1 MENKN
6 VGNGEQ
12 PENVQDSPSVQEEN
26 AVNQPE
32 TAEQQ
37 TVQATGEQP
46 EPEKEPEAAQ
56 DQPDAA
62 EKDSE
67 AFEKEPEAAA
77 QEQPQAPEKQ
87 SSASKIVMAIAVMAA
102 VVALLAVLVRQGYQ
116 PVADQSADEPTLAE
130 TAVQTEPTETE
141 PPTVPADGNP
151 DDVTCKGTYTA
162 SDEAV
167 TAARDTVVATAGDR
181 QLTLSQLQVFYWMN
195 VRNFLMQN
203 SYYLSYFGLNYQQSL
218 DTQVCGLM
226 ETPMTWQ
233 QFFLDAALETWES
246 YSAMAAEGQL
256 NGFEI
261 TEEQKTSLAGIAQ
274 ELETAAAENGY
285 ESAAAIVH
293 EDFGA
298 AAEVE
303 DYVNFLELFYQANG
317 YYELIAGGIQPTD
330 EELAAYFYEHAAG
343 YSDAGVTKDSLYV
356 NVRHILIFPEG
367 ADSAT
372 ASTEEF
378 SEEAW
383 AAAEANA
390 QAILDEWLA
399 GDKTEDSFAALA
411 NEHSQDPGSNT
422 NGGLYEN
429 VTEGEMVEAFNDW
442 CFDPSRQVGDTGI
455 VKTNYGYHVMFFS
468 GSRPQWIEHARKD
481 YVNENAG
488 NKVEE
493 IGEKFPMTVHYGDIL
508 LADAKLA

>member
-6 VGNGEQ
+6 VGNEEQ
-12 PENVQDSPSVQEEN
+12 PENVQGASSAQEEN

-32 TAEQQ
+32 ASEQEQ
-37 TVQATGEQP
+37 ETIQAQP
-46 EPEKEPEAAQ
+46 EAAGQPEAAPEKEPE
-56 DQPDAA
+56 
-62 EKDSE
+62 E
-67 AFEKEPEAAA
+67 AA
-77 QEQPQAPEKQ
+77 QEQPAQKQ
-87 SSASKIVMAIAVMAA
+87 SSVGKIVMAIAVMAA

-116 PVADQSADEPTLAE
+116 PAAAQNVDELAQATAD
-130 TAVQTEPTETE
+130 VQTEPTETE

-162 SDEAV
+162 SDEEV
-167 TAARDTVVATAGDR
+167 IAARDTVVATAGDR

-203 SYYLSYFGLNYQQSL
+203 GYYLAYFGLDYQQSL
-218 DTQVCGLM
+218 DTQVCGLTQ
-226 ETPMTWQ
+226 TPMTWQ

-246 YSAMAAEGQL
+246 YNAMASEGQL
-256 NGFEI
+256 GGFEI
-261 TEEQKTSLAGIAQ
+261 TEEQKTSLAGIAE
-274 ELETAAAENGY
+274 ELETAASENGY
-285 ESAAAIVH
+285 ESAAAILH

-317 YYELIAGGIQPTD
+317 YYELIADGFQPTD
-330 EELAAYFYEHAAG
+330 EELEAYFDEHAAG
-343 YSDAGVTKDSLYV
+343 YSDAGVTKDSMFV
-356 NVRHILIFPEG
+356 NVRHILLFPEG

-399 GDKTEDSFAALA
+399 GDKTEESFAALA

-422 NGGLYEN
+422 GGGLYEN
-429 VTEGEMVEAFNDW
+429 VTEGEMVETFNDW

-468 GSRPQWIEHARKD
+468 GSRPQWIEYARND
-481 YVNENAG
+481 FVNENAG

-493 IGEKFPMTVHYGDIL
+493 IGKKFPMTVQYGDIL

>member
-1 MENKN
+1 MENEN
-6 VGNGEQ
+6 IGNEEQ
-12 PENVQDSPSVQEEN
+12 PENIQGASSAQEDTVTQPEASEQEQKAVQEE
-26 AVNQPE
+26 
-32 TAEQQ
+32 
-37 TVQATGEQP
+37 
-46 EPEKEPEAAQ
+46 PEAV
-56 DQPDAA
+56 
-62 EKDSE
+62 EK
-67 AFEKEPEAAA
+67 AA
-77 QEQPQAPEKQ
+77 QEQPTEKQ
-87 SSASKIVMAIAVMAA
+87 SSAGKIVMAIAVMAA
-102 VVALLAVLVRQGYQ
+102 VVALLAVLIRQGYQ
-116 PVADQSADEPTLAE
+116 PVADPGEDELAQA
-130 TAVQTEPTETE
+130 TIDVQTEPTETE
-141 PPTVPADGNP
+141 PPTVPPDGNP

-162 SDEAV
+162 SDEEV

-218 DTQVCGLM
+218 DTQVCSFM

-246 YSAMAAEGQL
+246 YNAMASEGQL

-261 TEEQKTSLAGIAQ
+261 TEEQKTSLAGIAE
-274 ELETAAAENGY
+274 ELETAASENGY

-298 AAEVE
+298 AAEIE

-317 YYELIAGGIQPTD
+317 YYELIENGFQPTD
-330 EELAAYFYEHAAG
+330 GELEAYFDEHAAG
-343 YSDAGVTKDSLYV
+343 YSDSGVTKDSLYV

-383 AAAEANA
+383 AAAETSA

-399 GDKTEDSFAALA
+399 GDKTEESFAALA

-429 VTEGEMVEAFNDW
+429 VTEGEMVETFNDW

-455 VKTNYGYHVMFFS
+455 VKTNYGYHVMYFC
-468 GSRPQWIEHARKD
+468 GSRPQWIEYARKD
-481 YVNENAG
+481 YVAENAG
-488 NKVEE
+488 NKVAE
-493 IGEKFPMTVHYGDIL
+493 ISEKFPMTVQYGDIL